1 LTADVYRIGGE
12 IMASQCVSRIRHE
25 ITIVLSLRCLAM
37 KRRIVLVD
45 VHDAVRELLCRYL
58 ERMPEYE
65 VVGVAGTGL
74 EAIRVLKTTSPHR
87 AIIGLLLP
95 QLCAVT
101 K

>member
-1 LTADVYRIGGE
+1 
-12 IMASQCVSRIRHE
+12 
-25 ITIVLSLRCLAM
+25 M

-74 EAIRVLKTTSPHR
+74 EAIRVLKTASPHR